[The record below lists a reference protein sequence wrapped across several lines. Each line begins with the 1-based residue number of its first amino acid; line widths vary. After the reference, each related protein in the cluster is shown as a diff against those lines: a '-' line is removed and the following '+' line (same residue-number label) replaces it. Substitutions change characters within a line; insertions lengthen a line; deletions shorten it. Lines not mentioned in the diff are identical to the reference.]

1 MYYRIRLLL
10 MKKYIGRN
18 VDDPLM
24 KAILEYR
31 LHPSIIAIK
40 EKNVSQ
46 VSLLV
51 SLKLSVMRS

>member
-1 MYYRIRLLL
+1 MYYRIRLFL

-18 VDDPLM
+18 IDDPLM

-40 EKNVSQ
+40 EKHVSQ

>member
-1 MYYRIRLLL
+1 

-18 VDDPLM
+18 IDDPLM